1 MTDEAFGKI
10 LTIVV
15 TVAVTFLINRFMAY
29 IFNGNE
35 KLVRFIKKKKNEP
48 FEKLEE
54 KDKTIEERIQ
64 EIKDDQELIKTALLS
79 SMRVDLLNEIEQ
91 ATKAGYISA
100 YAKNALVQ
108 QHDAYKKLGGNSFI
122 DILWDNFEKIE
133 VISNEIMPH
142 TKDD

>member
-29 IFNGNE
+29 IFNSNE

>member
-142 TKDD
+142 TKND